1 MPADDTLTLIGVEA
15 ALTALCP
22 TVSIHRAKRPVAG
35 NRPPL
40 GGWNPGWGLPCFV
53 VSATDPEEVDTGGDF
68 ESVTV
73 AYGITIEFCKASAA
87 KTQDGA
93 DPMMTDDNEFRDKRK
108 AIRGAIYKPGVG
120 AAASPTNVRCRNRPV
135 YEVSGTGGSPVTVSG
150 MVFTYEMTEPRA
162 E

>member
-15 ALTALCP
+15 ALAVLYPDT
-22 TVSIHRAKRPVAG
+22 TIYRAKRPVAG

-40 GGWNPGWGLPCFV
+40 GGWNPGWMLPCFV
-53 VSATDPEEVDTGGDF
+53 VSATDPEEVDAGGDF

-73 AYGITIEFCKASAA
+73 AYGITIEWCKASAA

-93 DPMMTDDNEFRDKRK
+93 DPMMADDAEFRDKRK

-120 AAASPTNVRCRNRPV
+120 TAASPTNVRNRNRPV
-135 YEVSGTGGSPVTVSG
+135 YEVSGAGGMPVTVSG
-150 MVFTYEMTEPRA
+150 MIFTYEVTEPRA